1 MFHFQALQKTEK
13 FRLKRVK
20 FRCTDPLDGPDIAM
34 GPSGIASEVPITV
47 GEMMKLTVSKIP
59 NKVGLRYKTG
69 DTWNDV
75 TFQQYYDLCIAAAKS
90 FIKLDLMPSHTVGIV
105 GFNACEWHISCL
117 GAIFA
122 GGIACGMYATNSAEA
137 CQFIAED
144 SKMAIA
150 VVEDQVQLDKFLKIR
165 HTLPGLK
172 AIVQYRGDLS
182 QQYRN
187 VYNVCTN
194 DKI

>member
-1 MFHFQALQKTEK
+1 MCSFCAHLCSMFHFQALQKTEK

-59 NKVGLRYKTG
+59 NKVGLCYKTG

-90 FIKLDLMPSHTVGIV
+90 FIKVYQIHNSIIV
-105 GFNACEWHISCL
+105 SN
-117 GAIFA
+117 
-122 GGIACGMYATNSAEA
+122 
-137 CQFIAED
+137 
-144 SKMAIA
+144 
-150 VVEDQVQLDKFLKIR
+150 
-165 HTLPGLK
+165 GLLI
-172 AIVQYRGDLS
+172 IVCS
-182 QQYRN
+182 W
-187 VYNVCTN
+187 
-194 DKI
+194 I

>member
-1 MFHFQALQKTEK
+1 
-13 FRLKRVK
+13 
-20 FRCTDPLDGPDIAM
+20 
-34 GPSGIASEVPITV
+34 
-47 GEMMKLTVSKIP
+47 
-59 NKVGLRYKTG
+59 
-69 DTWNDV
+69 
-75 TFQQYYDLCIAAAKS
+75 
-90 FIKLDLMPSHTVGIV
+90 
-105 GFNACEWHISCL
+105 
-117 GAIFA
+117 
-122 GGIACGMYATNSAEA
+122 MYATNSAEA